1 VQPVIPP
8 GTSEDEQ
15 KKLRE
20 VYDDDMASYM
30 SHFRAYRT
38 WLDEDARAGAVL
50 VASMEK
56 HLAGEVIR
64 LNHAAQMWTF
74 LRQHYEPSGQSTY
87 IDALRQEQLL
97 QQGDSSVEDFFR
109 QLSAVWRKLDTLSP
123 QLSPDTCDSCR
134 KQQSHLEL
142 RRTYDFLTRLRA
154 EFEPLRA

>member
-8 GTSEDEQ
+8 RTSEDEQ

-20 VYDDDMASYM
+20 AYDDDMTSYM

-64 LNHAAQMWTF
+64 FDAAAQMWAF

-87 IDALRQEQLL
+87 IAVLHQEQLL

-109 QLSAVWRKLDTLSP
+109 
-123 QLSPDTCDSCR
+123 
-134 KQQSHLEL
+134 
-142 RRTYDFLTRLRA
+142 
-154 EFEPLRA
+154 

>member
-8 GTSEDEQ
+8 GTAEDEQ

-20 VYDDDMASYM
+20 AYDDDMTSYM

-38 WLDEDARAGAVL
+38 WLDEDARAGVVL

-64 LNHAAQMWTF
+64 LDHAAQMWAF

-87 IDALRQEQLL
+87 IAALCQEQLL

-109 QLSAVWRKLDTLSP
+109 
-123 QLSPDTCDSCR
+123 
-134 KQQSHLEL
+134 
-142 RRTYDFLTRLRA
+142 
-154 EFEPLRA
+154 